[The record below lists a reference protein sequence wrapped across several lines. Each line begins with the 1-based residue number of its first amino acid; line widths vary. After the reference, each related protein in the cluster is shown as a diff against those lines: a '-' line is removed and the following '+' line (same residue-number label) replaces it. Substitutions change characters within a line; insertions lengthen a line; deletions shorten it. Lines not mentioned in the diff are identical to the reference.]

1 MQKKLSNFIRRNLV
15 FLTNIIQTIG
25 IPYSALV
32 SIVFGLMIV
41 SFPIGAYVVF
51 HSEIGDNIDFGFPM
65 EKFDIFI
72 AGINMQIPFEY
83 QLGDAFIV
91 TWCLFV
97 ILFSIAIIGPKKNF
111 LKSISEL
118 LIKEKNLTDENY
130 LVTIIKWFS
139 VIVLLSGIIN
149 FVQQSFGI
157 AIEPPESTN
166 DLILFLAVS
175 IAPITEE
182 IGFRVILIGIPLFL
196 IYSFRSSVS
205 SFFHT
210 LWHPYKNL
218 HIVDKKKVILLIV
231 LVGIFFGAAHI
242 ISGEPWSTGKFAQA
256 TISGIIIGWVY
267 YRYGLITALLIHWA
281 TNYFIFSY
289 VFAISE
295 INSISVESAISHT
308 MIGTLEIILV
318 VTGIV
323 SISIIIMNFLNSKNE
338 NENEAN
344 KTEIL

>member
-1 MQKKLSNFIRRNLV
+1 MV
-15 FLTNIIQTIG
+15 FLANVLQTIG

-51 HSEIGDNIDFGFPM
+51 HSEIGDNIDFGFPL

-91 TWCLFV
+91 TWCLFA
-97 ILFSIAIIGPKKNF
+97 ILFTIAVIGPKKNF
-111 LKSISEL
+111 LKSISGL

-130 LVTIIKWFS
+130 LITIIKWFS
-139 VIVLLSGIIN
+139 VLVVLSGILK
-149 FVQQSFGI
+149 FVQESFGI
-157 AIEPPESTN
+157 ITEPPESAN
-166 DLILFLAVS
+166 DLILFLAVT
-175 IAPITEE
+175 IAPVTEE
-182 IGFRVILIGIPLFL
+182 IGFRVILIGVPLFL
-196 IYSFRSSVS
+196 IYSFRSSAR
-205 SFFHT
+205 SFFRT

-218 HIVDKKKVILLIV
+218 HIADNKKAISLIV

-242 ISGEPWSTGKFAQA
+242 ISGEPWSAGKFAQA
-256 TISGIIIGWVY
+256 SISGIIIGWVY
-267 YRYGLITALLIHWA
+267 YRYGLIVAMLIHWA

-295 INSISVESAISHT
+295 INDISVESAISHT
-308 MIGTLEIILV
+308 MVGTLELILV

-323 SISIIIMNFLNSKNE
+323 SIAIIIMNFLNSKNE
-338 NENEAN
+338 NKVNLSL
-344 KTEIL
+344 IHI

>member
-1 MQKKLSNFIRRNLV
+1 LV

-166 DLILFLAVS
+166 DLILFLAVA

-242 ISGEPWSTGKFAQA
+242 ISGEPWSAGKFAQA

>member
-1 MQKKLSNFIRRNLV
+1 LV

-166 DLILFLAVS
+166 DLILFLAVA

-242 ISGEPWSTGKFAQA
+242 ISGEPWSAGKFAQA

-289 VFAISE
+289 VFGISE

>member
-1 MQKKLSNFIRRNLV
+1 MV

-166 DLILFLAVS
+166 DLILFLAVA

-242 ISGEPWSTGKFAQA
+242 ISGEPWSAGKFAQA

-289 VFAISE
+289 VFGISE